1 MSVGEMLGQPVNT
14 LAFCW
19 RIERRD
25 GVTIG
30 LTSHDRDLMVGGLL
44 YRAAPGMT
52 PSAIRSGI
60 GLDGEDSDVGGARRG
75 GSALPIP
82 MMTAAVRRGACRGRW
97 TKDWAWA
104 TGCGAAFR

>member
-1 MSVGEMLGQPVNT
+1 MSGTEALEKPLAT

-30 LTSHDRDLMVGGLL
+30 LTSHDRDLEIGHML

-52 PSAIRSGI
+52 RRTKTITSFHSFTATEKLR
-60 GLDGEDSDVGGARRG
+60 RRG
-75 GSALPIP
+75 RCLSS
-82 MMTAAVRRGACRGRW
+82 
-97 TKDWAWA
+97 
-104 TGCGAAFR
+104 